1 MTRLTASEVARNF
14 SAILNRVAAG
24 EEIEVTRA
32 GAPVA
37 VIAPSRPRLLSAVR
51 FRELMASAPPVDD
64 EFAEDLR
71 LIRRESGDVPESA
84 WPS

>member
-1 MTRLTASEVARNF
+1 MARLSATDVARRF
-14 SAILNRVAAG
+14 SEILNRVAAG

-37 VIAPSRPRLLSAVR
+37 VIAPPRVRVMDAAR
-51 FRELMASAPPVDD
+51 FRDVLAEAPPVDD
-64 EFAEDLR
+64 DFAADVR
-71 LIRRESGDVPESA
+71 AIRTEAGPPENP

>member
-1 MTRLTASEVARNF
+1 LSATAVARRF
-14 SAILNRVAAG
+14 SEILNRVAAG

-37 VIAPSRPRLLSAVR
+37 VIAPPRVRVLDAAR
-51 FRELMASAPPVDD
+51 FRELLAEAPPVDD
-64 EFAEDLR
+64 DFAA
-71 LIRRESGDVPESA
+71 DVRAVRAEAGPPESS